1 MSVKNLG
8 TIPVY
13 KKALDLCNMSR
24 EIASYVS
31 YNKDLLKLY
40 KSNSLRDNIAD
51 SLLTDA
57 IIIPQKIAQAEHSN
71 SNYVR
76 AKNVLLINIMTRNI
90 LSYCKGLEMD
100 GLKEKEYINL
110 LRKEIKSFRILYKVW
125 KRSIK
130 RKGDKD
136 L

>member
-57 IIIPQKIAQAEHSN
+57 IIIPQKIAQAEHATSN
-71 SNYVR
+71 NVR
-76 AKNVLLINIMTRNI
+76 IKNILLISIMTRNI

-100 GLKEKEYINL
+100 GLKEKEYLNL
-110 LRKEIKSFRILYKVW
+110 LRKEIKSFRVLYKVW

-130 RKGDKD
+130 RKGDID
-136 L
+136 S

>member
-1 MSVKNLG
+1 MAVKNLG

-31 YNKDLLKLY
+31 CNKDLLKLY

-71 SNYVR
+71 SNCVR
-76 AKNVLLINIMTRNI
+76 TNNVLLINIMMRNI

-110 LRKEIKSFRILYKVW
+110 LRKEIKSFRILYKIW

-130 RKGDKD
+130 RKGDND

>member
-57 IIIPQKIAQAEHSN
+57 IIIPQKIAQAEHATSN
-71 SNYVR
+71 NIR
-76 AKNVLLINIMTRNI
+76 TKNILLISIMTRNI

-100 GLKEKEYINL
+100 GLKEKEYLNL
-110 LRKEIKSFRILYKVW
+110 LRKEIKSFRVLYKVW

-130 RKGDKD
+130 RKGDID
-136 L
+136 S